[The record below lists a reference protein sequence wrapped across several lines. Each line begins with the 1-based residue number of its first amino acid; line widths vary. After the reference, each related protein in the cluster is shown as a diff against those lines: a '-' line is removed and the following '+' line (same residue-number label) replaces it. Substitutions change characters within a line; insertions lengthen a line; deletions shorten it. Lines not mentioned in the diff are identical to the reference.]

1 MTDML
6 SAFHFI
12 RYLELREKEQQPYRE
27 FVAEKP
33 FAVGLG
39 IFRRLRRGLRNK
51 KI

>member
-27 FVAEKP
+27 FVAEKR
-33 FAVGLG
+33 ASAGLG
-39 IFRRLRRGLRNK
+39 IFRKFWRRA
-51 KI
+51 